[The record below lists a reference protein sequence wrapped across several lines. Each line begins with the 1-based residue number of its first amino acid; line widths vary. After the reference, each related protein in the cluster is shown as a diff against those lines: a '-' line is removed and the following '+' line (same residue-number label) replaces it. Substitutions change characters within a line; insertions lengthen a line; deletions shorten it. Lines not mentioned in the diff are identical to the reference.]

1 MGVIDWLTVIAYFV
15 VMIIL
20 GFWVV
25 KRIDGSKDYYVAGG
39 KVPWWLAG
47 ISHHVSGYSGAV
59 FVAYAGIAYSSGF
72 NIYVWWAIPIT
83 IAVFSGAYIMAPRW
97 ARLRKVLDIE
107 SPTEYLSRRYN
118 LATQQLIAWC
128 GIVLKL
134 FDVGAKWAAIGIL
147 LNVFTGVSIFY
158 GIIFS
163 GVVSLIYI
171 TIGGLWADLVT
182 DFVQFLITLVVSVV
196 LFFIVFLD
204 FGGFSS
210 FSNVFNQL
218 PDSHSDLFVEPYGM
232 AYVFIYMFIVFLSY
246 NGGTWN
252 LATRYIS
259 APNAN
264 QAKKSA
270 LLSGSLYLIF
280 PLIIFFP
287 LWASPLIIGEIQDPT
302 KSYAL
307 LVQELLPAGMIGLV
321 VASLFAATMSM
332 TSSDANTISAVITKD
347 VLPTI
352 SKKFTNL
359 DQKKTLT
366 IGRIVTVIFTLL
378 TLIVAAFY
386 ENFGGV
392 IGLLITWFAALV
404 GPIAIPMLLGL
415 FKVFKHSNSTA
426 AIASIIVGLTAFT
439 FTKFTSGYPLYF
451 TTGLPVFCSFIV
463 YVGIGLLNK
472 NNPVSTEVETLLE
485 GISDTSKDN
494 EV

>member
-1 MGVIDWLTVIAYFV
+1 MGFIDWLTIVAYFL
-15 VMIIL
+15 VMIVL

-59 FVAYAGIAYSSGF
+59 FVAYAGIAYTSGF
-72 NIYVWWAIPIT
+72 NIYIWWAIPIT
-83 IAVFSGAYIMAPRW
+83 IGVFTGAYIMAPRW
-97 ARLRKVLDIE
+97 ARLRKILNIE
-107 SPTEYLSRRYN
+107 SPTEFLSKRYN
-118 LATQQLIAWC
+118 LATQQLIAWS
-128 GIVLKL
+128 GIILKL

-147 LNVFTGVSIFY
+147 LNAFTGVPVSY

-163 GVVSLIYI
+163 GIVSLIYI

-196 LFFIVFLD
+196 LFVIVFVD

-210 FSNVFNQL
+210 VSNVFNQL
-218 PDSHSDLFVEPYGM
+218 PESHDDLFVEPYGAM
-232 AYVFIYMFIVFLSY
+232 YVFIYMFIVFLSY

-259 APNAN
+259 APNAK

-270 LLSGSLYLIF
+270 LLSSALYLIF

-287 LWASPLIIGEIQDPT
+287 LWASPLILGEIDDPT
-302 KSYAL
+302 QSYAL
-307 LVQELLPAGMIGLV
+307 LVQELLPTGMIGLV

-347 VLPTI
+347 VLPALN
-352 SKKFTNL
+352 KKFLNL
-359 DQKKTLT
+359 DQKKTLK
-366 IGRIVTVIFTLL
+366 IGRTVTVIFTLL
-378 TLIVAAFY
+378 TLVVAAFY
-386 ENFGGV
+386 ESFGGV

-415 FKVFKHSNSTA
+415 FKTFKHSNSTA
-426 AIASIIVGLTAFT
+426 AVSSIIIGLAAFA
-439 FTKFTSGYPLYF
+439 FTKFTDGYPLYF

-463 YVGIGLLNK
+463 YVGMGLINRNKPVPLEVENLLNGLTDK
-472 NNPVSTEVETLLE
+472 
-485 GISDTSKDN
+485 SKD
-494 EV
+494 EEE